1 MAVLWGLRFSRTILF
16 LQTFILSVEFDHDR
30 LISLATECVDSVDD
44 VVESGVSGVLRQK
57 PSHTHIKF
65 ESIVDAFA
73 TAVPGTKL
81 ILCEGFVVINLEQQ
95 LLGALFSVCTD
106 NMAVSEAL
114 VY

>member
-65 ESIVDAFA
+65 ENIVDAFA

-81 ILCEGFVVINLEQQ
+81 ILCEGFVVLNLEQQ

-106 NMAVSEAL
+106 NMAVSQAL